1 MLIDLHACPGDL
13 DPDTFAAACRDAG
26 LDAVVVADRLRTDRL
41 DDLLDA
47 LDDAGVIGFVGVQI
61 PLDRGAV
68 VLIPSDDDDRFRAMR
83 FAPPWTAES
92 LATRLAD
99 FDGVVLAAHPYNRE
113 RDGGP
118 VMGDRLYFLK
128 LKQLAAV
135 ETRLGRGE
143 PGWDRLAEQAADKR
157 GLARVGSSSGD
168 VKFLGHAV
176 TVVVGEV
183 ETQGDLCDAL
193 RAGRTLPIELEDPA
207 NPRKRPAPE
216 RRRDDDDDRGPRRD
230 DDRPR
235 RGRDDRASAATA
247 RGARGDR
254 ARGARDDRGPRRDDD
269 RGPRG
274 DDLGD
279 WPRRDD
285 DRDDCGDPRRDGGD
299 RGGRR
304 DERGGRRDDRGGR
317 RDDGSRGPGRGGRD
331 R

>member
-235 RGRDDRASAATA
+235 RGRDDR
-247 RGARGDR
+247 GERGDR
-254 ARGARDDRGPRRDDD
+254 GPRRSRDDRGPRRDDD
-269 RGPRG
+269 RG
-274 DDLGD
+274 
-279 WPRRDD
+279 
-285 DRDDCGDPRRDGGD
+285 PRRDGGD